1 MIYLIIKTLLI
12 VALTLSVVNLTLLAI
27 IKYETWQ
34 KEKTANKLFNLRS
47 QIYQKLCLDLEKNAD
62 MLKNRINNK
71 TSEENQKIAE
81 I

>member
-12 VALTLSVVNLTLLAI
+12 VALALSVVNLTLLAI

-47 QIYQKLCLDLEKNAD
+47 QRKMQTC
-62 MLKNRINNK
+62 
-71 TSEENQKIAE
+71 
-81 I
+81 

>member
-27 IKYETWQ
+27 IKYETWR